1 MDAQQRIDHAI
12 AMASESLTSPGD
24 WLTGEQRRAAWLEC
38 RDAATN
44 ELDLARRAAISPSA
58 VDGAHAATAG
68 LPAEAVEVLHRIAS
82 DPGRLTRTWADE
94 TMAALGDTVYV
105 ELVGIAAL
113 TAAVDTYAWAMG
125 GAEAA
130 IPDASGGEPTRVRPD
145 SVGEVGA
152 WVPQTVESGRANVSR
167 SLSLVP
173 QTNRAWVG
181 IVDSMYSRTPDFDS
195 LDWSH
200 RALSRPQVELVA
212 ARTTAEME
220 CFY

>member
-1 MDAQQRIDHAI
+1 MDAQQRIDQTVERAT
-12 AMASESLTSPGD
+12 ESLTGAGD

-44 ELDLARRAAISPSA
+44 ELDLARKAAISPTA
-58 VDGAHAATAG
+58 VPGGHQATEQ

-82 DPGRLTRTWADE
+82 DPGRLTRSWADD
-94 TMAALGDTVYV
+94 TMAAIGDTTYT

-113 TAAVDTYAWAMG
+113 SAAVDTYAWALG
-125 GAEAA
+125 GAEAPVPEA
-130 IPDASGGEPTRVRPD
+130 AAGEPARLRPD

-152 WVPQTVESGRANVSR
+152 WVPQTLAGGRANVSR

-173 QTNRAWVG
+173 ETNMAWVG
-181 IVDSMYSRTPDFDS
+181 IVDSMYSRSPDFDS

>member
-1 MDAQQRIDHAI
+1 MDAQNLIDEAI
-12 AMASESLTSPGD
+12 KQATASLASAGD
-24 WLTGEQRRAAWLEC
+24 WLTGHQRRAAWLEC

-44 ELDLARRAAISPSA
+44 ELDLARKAAISPSA
-58 VDGAHAATAG
+58 VDGTHAATEH
-68 LPAEAVEVLHRIAS
+68 LRVEAVEVLHRIAS
-82 DPGRLTRTWADE
+82 DPGRLTQTWANEMMD
-94 TMAALGDTVYV
+94 ALGDTVYV

-113 TAAVDTYAWAMG
+113 SAAVDNYAWALT
-125 GAEAA
+125 GAEAD
-130 IPDASGGEPTRVRPD
+130 IPAAADGEPAANRPD

-173 QTNRAWVG
+173 ETNKAWVRV
-181 IVDSMYSRTPDFDS
+181 VDSMYSRSPDFES

>member
-1 MDAQQRIDHAI
+1 MDAQQRIEQAI
-12 AMASESLTSPGD
+12 ERATESLTGAGD

-44 ELDLARRAAISPSA
+44 ELDLARKAAISPMA
-58 VDGAHAATAG
+58 VPGGHEATDQ
-68 LPAEAVEVLHRIAS
+68 LPAAAVEVLHRIAS

-94 TMAALGDTVYV
+94 TMAEIGDTTYV

-113 TAAVDTYAWAMG
+113 SAAVDTYAWAIG
-125 GAEAA
+125 DTEAPVPEA
-130 IPDASGGEPTRVRPD
+130 TVGEPAQERPD
-145 SVGEVGA
+145 TVGEVGA
-152 WVPQTVESGRANVSR
+152 WVPQTTASGRANVSR

-173 QTNRAWVG
+173 ETNKAWVG
-181 IVDSMYSRTPDFDS
+181 IVDSMYSRSPDFDS